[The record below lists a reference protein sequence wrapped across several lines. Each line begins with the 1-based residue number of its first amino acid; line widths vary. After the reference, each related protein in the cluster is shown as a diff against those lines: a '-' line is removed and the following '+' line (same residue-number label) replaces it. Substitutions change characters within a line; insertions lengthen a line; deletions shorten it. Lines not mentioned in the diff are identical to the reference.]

1 MERQKKEAVV
11 AELKELFLSSHA
23 VFLADFKGLSMG
35 TLNSLRRKVRLA
47 KAEFRV
53 TKNTLVKL
61 AAAGT
66 PAQGLEGL
74 LEGNNAVGHTQAD
87 PAALAK
93 ALFDFAKDND
103 KLVVKGGVLGA
114 KVLTPAQIQAL
125 AKLPGR
131 EALLASLLGTMQAV
145 PASLVRVLAAV
156 PQKLLYALAAIKEQK
171 EAASPPEP
179 AAEAAAS

>member
-11 AELKELFLSSHA
+11 AELRDLFQTSQA

-47 KAEFRV
+47 NAEFRV

-61 AAAGT
+61 AAKDS
-66 PAQGLEGL
+66 PVQSLEGF
-74 LEGNNAVGHTQAD
+74 LEGNNAIGYTQAD
-87 PAALAK
+87 PATLAK

-103 KLVVKGGVLGA
+103 KLVVKGGVLGT

-125 AKLPGR
+125 AKLPSR
-131 EALLASLLGTMQAV
+131 EVLLSSLLGTMQAV
-145 PASLVRVLAAV
+145 PTSLVRVLAAV
-156 PQKLLYALAAIKEQK
+156 PQKLLYALTAIKEQK
-171 EAASPPEP
+171 EAASPP
-179 AAEAAAS
+179 AA